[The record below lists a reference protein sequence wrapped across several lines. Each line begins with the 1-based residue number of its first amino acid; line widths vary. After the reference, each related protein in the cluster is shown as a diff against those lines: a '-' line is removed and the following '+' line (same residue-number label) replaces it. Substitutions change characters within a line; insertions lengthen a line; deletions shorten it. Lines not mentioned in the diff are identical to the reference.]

1 MSGNILWKFLL
12 TAAIIFWCV
21 ASITPLQDRPF
32 EEFFADQSAKE
43 NYSTTSKTGEQ
54 VTVDVSDFTAIVE
67 RASARVTSGDAKS
80 LFVALRQLG
89 GEEKIDYA
97 KYFPSVNLTDVAN
110 LNKRNDILLKHLLG
124 AAQSQLRLGLDL
136 KGGVGVTLKID
147 ESVMGNTS
155 TSERADQ
162 LKDAI
167 EILTSRLDGNG
178 VAEPIIR
185 PVGDNAIEIQLAGVS
200 TRDNPQIL
208 SDLIKPARLEFRRVH
223 PTLTPDTT
231 PENRHPVGYEVLAE
245 EIEDRKT
252 GESFDRRMFIKLIPD
267 ATGEIVEDAFA
278 SQTQTGGF
286 QINLVM
292 TDEGSEVFRAVTGRM
307 IGEPLAIV
315 LDGKLYSAPTIQAEL
330 SKNAQ
335 ISGNYSQREALDLA
349 NVLNNP
355 LAAEL
360 RIDQKYEVQPTL
372 AAGARES
379 SVNAAQWG
387 AILVVGFMIIYYFIG
402 GFVGVLSALVNII
415 IVLGVLA
422 SLGATLTLPGV
433 AALVLTL
440 GMGVDA
446 NILIFERIREE
457 LKSGKSLKN
466 ATSGAFAKV
475 TSTIVDA
482 NVTTLI
488 TAAILIWL
496 GTGPVKGFGIT
507 LAIGICA
514 SIFCA
519 LIVTRFLIDFL
530 VHRVGVSQVLG
541 LDLLPNKKMDFFK
554 FRKPAFIGSWLI
566 VLIGVISITIHHD
579 GILGKDFTGG
589 DEITVS
595 YDQRLDTTEI
605 MEVVNDR
612 ELGDVTPIYQSLI
625 GQNVE
630 MLKIQTS
637 FDQARPVLAEL
648 QAAFPDANL
657 IETGITQ
664 IGASVSKSIQ
674 WNALYS
680 VICALGGILL
690 YVALRFEVGYGVG
703 AVVATIHDVLM
714 TIGIFVICGELGI
727 FVSGQFTAPMLA
739 AILMIVGY
747 SINDT
752 IVVFDRIREELE
764 LNPGTDLRTIINLA
778 ISRVFS
784 RTLLTS
790 ITTLLAATSL
800 YIFGAGVIT
809 DFSFV
814 FIIGILT
821 GTFSSIFIASPV
833 FFWWHKGDRR
843 HVEEHQLTPKR
854 YDWESQNADEA

>member
-1 MSGNILWKFLL
+1 MPGNIFWKFVL
-12 TAAIIFWCV
+12 TAVIIFWCV
-21 ASITPLQDRPF
+21 AEISPLKDRPF
-32 EEFFADQSAKE
+32 EDYIVAQATAENAEFASIMARAGARVDSKK
-43 NYSTTSKTGEQ
+43 SKT
-54 VTVDVSDFTAIVE
+54 
-67 RASARVTSGDAKS
+67 
-80 LFVALRQLG
+80 LFLALREMG
-89 GEEKIDYA
+89 AEEDIDYA
-97 KYFPSVNLTDVAN
+97 VFFPQVNLRDVAN
-110 LNKRNDILLKHLLG
+110 QNKRNDILLKYILTS
-124 AAQSQLRLGLDL
+124 AQSNLRLGLDL
-136 KGGVGVTLKID
+136 KGGVGVTLKIAED
-147 ESVMGNTS
+147 APGSKFEQA
-155 TSERADQ
+155 EQ

-167 EILTSRLDGNG
+167 EIMGSRLDGHG

-185 PVGDNAIEIQLAGVS
+185 PVGDDAIEIQIAGLS
-200 TRDNPQIL
+200 TKDNPEVL
-208 SDLIKPARLEFRRVH
+208 EDLKKPARLEFRSVH
-223 PTLTPDTT
+223 ETLSPDTT
-231 PENRHPVGYEVLAE
+231 PKSKYPVGYEVLAE
-245 EIEDRKT
+245 ENEDRKT
-252 GESFDRRMFIKLIPD
+252 GEVFERRMFVKLIPE
-267 ATGEIVEDAFA
+267 ATGEIVDDAYV

-286 QINLVM
+286 QINLEM
-292 TDEGSEVFRAVTGRM
+292 TSEGADILAAVTGRM
-307 IGEPLAIV
+307 IGKPLAIV
-315 LDGKLYSAPTIQAEL
+315 LDGKLYSAPTVNGVL
-330 SKNAQ
+330 SSRAQ
-335 ISGNYSQREALDLA
+335 ITGTYSQREAIDLA

-355 LAAEL
+355 LAVEL
-360 RIDQKYEVQPTL
+360 RVDQMYEVQPTL
-372 AAGARES
+372 AEGARAS
-379 SVNAAQWG
+379 SINAAQWG
-387 AILVVGFMIIYYFIG
+387 AGLVVGFMLLYYFAG
-402 GFVGVLSALVNII
+402 GVVAVISALVNIV

-457 LKSGKSLKN
+457 LKSGKSIKN
-466 ATSGAFAKV
+466 ATAGAFDKV

-488 TAAILIWL
+488 TASILIWL

-519 LIVTRFLIDFL
+519 LVVTRFLVDFL
-530 VHRVGVSQVLG
+530 VHRIGLKKVLG
-541 LDLLPNKKMDFFK
+541 MDIFPSKKLDFFK
-554 FRKPAFIGSWLI
+554 FRKPAFIASWLI
-566 VLIGVISITIHHD
+566 VLAGVVSVVVHHD
-579 GILGKDFTGG
+579 NILGKDFTGG
-589 DEITVS
+589 DEMTVA
-595 YDQRLDTTEI
+595 YDQRLGADEI
-605 MEVVNDR
+605 MQVVVDQD
-612 ELGDVTPIYQSLI
+612 LGDVTPIYQSLI
-625 GQNVE
+625 GQDIE
-630 MLKIQTS
+630 ILKLQTS
-637 FDQARPVLAEL
+637 FDEARPVLKQL

-680 VICALGGILL
+680 VLCALGGILL
-690 YVALRFEVGYGVG
+690 YVAFRFEVGYGVG

-752 IVVFDRIREELE
+752 IVAFDRIREELE
-764 LNPGTDLRTIINLA
+764 LNPGTDLRSIINLA
-778 ISRVFS
+778 LSRVFS

-790 ITTLLAATSL
+790 ITTLLAALSL

-809 DFSFV
+809 DFSFI

-833 FFWWHKGDRR
+833 FYWWHKGDRR

-854 YDWESQNADEA
+854 YEWESSSVN

>member
-12 TAAIIFWCV
+12 TAVIIFWCV
-21 ASITPLQDRPF
+21 AEISPLQDRPF
-32 EEFFADQSAKE
+32 EDYILEQATAETTEFASIMERAEARVDSKQ
-43 NYSTTSKTGEQ
+43 SKT
-54 VTVDVSDFTAIVE
+54 
-67 RASARVTSGDAKS
+67 
-80 LFVALRQLG
+80 LFLALREMG
-89 GEEKIDYA
+89 AEDDIDYA
-97 KYFPSVNLTDVAN
+97 VFFPQVNLRDVAN
-110 LNKRNDILLKHLLG
+110 QNKRNDILLKHILSS
-124 AAQSQLRLGLDL
+124 AQSNLRLGLDL
-136 KGGVGVTLKID
+136 KGGVGVTLKIAED
-147 ESVMGNTS
+147 APGSKFEQA
-155 TSERADQ
+155 EQ

-167 EILTSRLDGNG
+167 EIMGSRLDGHG

-185 PVGDNAIEIQLAGVS
+185 PVGDDAIEIQIAGLS
-200 TRDNPQIL
+200 TKDNPEVL
-208 SDLIKPARLEFRRVH
+208 EDLKKPARLEFRSVH
-223 PTLTPDTT
+223 ETLNPDTT
-231 PENRHPVGYEVLAE
+231 AKNKYPVGYEVLAE
-245 EIEDRKT
+245 ENEDRKT
-252 GESFDRRMFIKLIPD
+252 GEVFERRMFVKLIPE
-267 ATGEIVEDAFA
+267 ATGEIVDDAYV

-286 QINLVM
+286 QINLEM
-292 TDEGSEVFRAVTGRM
+292 TSEGADILAAVTERM
-307 IGEPLAIV
+307 IGKPLAIV
-315 LDGKLYSAPTIQAEL
+315 LDGKLYSAPTVNGVL
-330 SKNAQ
+330 SNRAQ
-335 ISGNYSQREALDLA
+335 ITGTYSQREAIDLA

-355 LAAEL
+355 LAVEL
-360 RIDQKYEVQPTL
+360 RVDQMYEVQPTL
-372 AAGARES
+372 AEGARAS
-379 SVNAAQWG
+379 SINAAQWG
-387 AILVVGFMIIYYFIG
+387 AGLVVGFMLLYYFAG
-402 GFVGVLSALVNII
+402 GVVAVISALVNIA

-446 NILIFERIREE
+446 NILIFERLREE
-457 LKSGKSLKN
+457 LKSGKSIKN
-466 ATSGAFAKV
+466 ATAGAFDKV

-488 TAAILIWL
+488 TASILIWL

-519 LIVTRFLIDFL
+519 LVVTRLLVDFL
-530 VHRVGVSQVLG
+530 VHRIGLRKVLG
-541 LDLLPNKKMDFFK
+541 MDLFPSKKLDFFR
-554 FRKPAFIGSWLI
+554 FRKPAFIASWLI
-566 VLIGVISITIHHD
+566 VLAGVVSVVVHHD
-579 GILGKDFTGG
+579 NILGKDFTGG
-589 DEITVS
+589 DEMTVA
-595 YDQRLDTTEI
+595 YDQRLGADEI
-605 MEVVNDR
+605 LQVVVDQD
-612 ELGDVTPIYQSLI
+612 LGDVTPIYQSLI
-625 GQNVE
+625 GQDVE
-630 MLKIQTS
+630 ILKLQTA
-637 FDQARPVLAEL
+637 FDQARPVLKQL
-648 QAAFPDANL
+648 QAAFPEANL

-680 VICALGGILL
+680 VLCALGGILL
-690 YVALRFEVGYGVG
+690 YVAFRFEVGYGVG

-752 IVVFDRIREELE
+752 IVAFDRIREELE
-764 LNPGTDLRTIINLA
+764 LNPGTDLRSIINLA
-778 ISRVFS
+778 LSRVFS

-790 ITTLLAATSL
+790 ITTLLAALSL

-809 DFSFV
+809 DFSFI

-833 FFWWHKGDRR
+833 FYWWHKGDRR

-854 YDWESQNADEA
+854 YEWESSSES

>member
-1 MSGNILWKFLL
+1 MSGNIFWKFVL
-12 TAAIIFWCV
+12 TAVIIFWCV
-21 ASITPLQDRPF
+21 AEISPLKDRPF
-32 EEFFADQSAKE
+32 EDYIVAQATAENAEFASIMARAGARVDSKK
-43 NYSTTSKTGEQ
+43 SKT
-54 VTVDVSDFTAIVE
+54 
-67 RASARVTSGDAKS
+67 
-80 LFVALRQLG
+80 LFLALREMG
-89 GEEKIDYA
+89 AEEDIDYA
-97 KYFPSVNLTDVAN
+97 VFFPQVNLRDVAN
-110 LNKRNDILLKHLLG
+110 QNKRNDILLKYILTS
-124 AAQSQLRLGLDL
+124 AQSNLRLGLDL
-136 KGGVGVTLKID
+136 KGGVGVTLKIAED
-147 ESVMGNTS
+147 APGSKFEQA
-155 TSERADQ
+155 EQ

-167 EILTSRLDGNG
+167 EIMGSRLDGHG

-185 PVGDNAIEIQLAGVS
+185 PVGDDAIEIQIAGLS
-200 TRDNPQIL
+200 TKDNPEVL
-208 SDLIKPARLEFRRVH
+208 EDLKKPARLEFRSVH
-223 PTLTPDTT
+223 ETLSPDTT
-231 PENRHPVGYEVLAE
+231 PKSKYPVGYEVLAE
-245 EIEDRKT
+245 ENEDRKT
-252 GESFDRRMFIKLIPD
+252 GEVFERRMFVKLIPE
-267 ATGEIVEDAFA
+267 ATGEIVDDAYV

-286 QINLVM
+286 QINLEM
-292 TDEGSEVFRAVTGRM
+292 TSEGADILAAVTGRM
-307 IGEPLAIV
+307 IGKPLAIV
-315 LDGKLYSAPTIQAEL
+315 LDGKLYSAPTVNGVL
-330 SKNAQ
+330 SSRAQ
-335 ISGNYSQREALDLA
+335 ITGTYSQREAIDLA

-355 LAAEL
+355 LAVEL
-360 RIDQKYEVQPTL
+360 RVDQMYEVQPTL
-372 AAGARES
+372 AEGARAS
-379 SVNAAQWG
+379 SINAAQWG
-387 AILVVGFMIIYYFIG
+387 AGLVVGFMLLYYFAG
-402 GFVGVLSALVNII
+402 GVVAVISALVNIV

-457 LKSGKSLKN
+457 LKSGKSIKN
-466 ATSGAFAKV
+466 ATAGAFDKV

-488 TAAILIWL
+488 TASILIWL

-519 LIVTRFLIDFL
+519 LVVTRFLVDFL
-530 VHRVGVSQVLG
+530 VHRIGLKKVLG
-541 LDLLPNKKMDFFK
+541 MDIFPSKKLDFFK
-554 FRKPAFIGSWLI
+554 FRKPAFIASWLI
-566 VLIGVISITIHHD
+566 VLAGVVSVVVHHD
-579 GILGKDFTGG
+579 NILGKDFTGG
-589 DEITVS
+589 DEMTVA
-595 YDQRLDTTEI
+595 YDQRLGADEI
-605 MEVVNDR
+605 MQVVVDQD
-612 ELGDVTPIYQSLI
+612 LGDVTPIYQSLI
-625 GQNVE
+625 GQDVE
-630 MLKIQTS
+630 ILKLQTS
-637 FDQARPVLAEL
+637 FDQARPVLKQL

-680 VICALGGILL
+680 VLCALGGILL
-690 YVALRFEVGYGVG
+690 YVAFRFEVGYGVG

-752 IVVFDRIREELE
+752 IVAFDRIREELE
-764 LNPGTDLRTIINLA
+764 LNPGTDLRSIINLA
-778 ISRVFS
+778 LSRVFS

-790 ITTLLAATSL
+790 ITTLLAALSL

-809 DFSFV
+809 DFSFI

-833 FFWWHKGDRR
+833 FYWWHKGDRR

-854 YDWESQNADEA
+854 YEWESSSGN

>member
-12 TAAIIFWCV
+12 TAVIIFWCV
-21 ASITPLQDRPF
+21 AEISPLQDRPF
-32 EEFFADQSAKE
+32 EDYILEQATAETTEFASIMERAEARVDSKQ
-43 NYSTTSKTGEQ
+43 SKT
-54 VTVDVSDFTAIVE
+54 
-67 RASARVTSGDAKS
+67 
-80 LFVALRQLG
+80 LFLALREMG
-89 GEEKIDYA
+89 AEDDIDYA
-97 KYFPSVNLTDVAN
+97 VFFPQVNLRDVAN
-110 LNKRNDILLKHLLG
+110 QNKRNDILLKHILSS
-124 AAQSQLRLGLDL
+124 AQSNLRLGLDL
-136 KGGVGVTLKID
+136 KGGVGVTLKIAED
-147 ESVMGNTS
+147 APGSKFEQA
-155 TSERADQ
+155 EQ

-167 EILTSRLDGNG
+167 EIMGSRLDGHG

-185 PVGDNAIEIQLAGVS
+185 PVGDDAIEIQIAGLS
-200 TRDNPQIL
+200 TKDNPEVL
-208 SDLIKPARLEFRRVH
+208 EDLKKPARLEFRSVH
-223 PTLTPDTT
+223 ETLNPDTT
-231 PENRHPVGYEVLAE
+231 AKNKYPVGYEVLAE
-245 EIEDRKT
+245 ENEDRKT
-252 GESFDRRMFIKLIPD
+252 GEVFERRMFVKLIPE
-267 ATGEIVEDAFA
+267 ATGEIVDDAYV

-286 QINLVM
+286 QINLEM
-292 TDEGSEVFRAVTGRM
+292 TSEGADILAAVTERM
-307 IGEPLAIV
+307 IGKPLAIV
-315 LDGKLYSAPTIQAEL
+315 LDGKLYSAPTVNGVL
-330 SKNAQ
+330 SSRAQ
-335 ISGNYSQREALDLA
+335 ITGTYSQREAIDLA

-355 LAAEL
+355 LAVEL
-360 RIDQKYEVQPTL
+360 RVDQMYEVQPTL
-372 AAGARES
+372 AEGARAS
-379 SVNAAQWG
+379 SINAAQWG
-387 AILVVGFMIIYYFIG
+387 AGLVVGFMLLYYFAG
-402 GFVGVLSALVNII
+402 GVVAVISALVNIA

-446 NILIFERIREE
+446 NILIFERLREE
-457 LKSGKSLKN
+457 LKSGKSIKN
-466 ATSGAFAKV
+466 ATAGAFDKV

-488 TAAILIWL
+488 TASILIWL

-519 LIVTRFLIDFL
+519 LVVTRLLVDFL
-530 VHRVGVSQVLG
+530 VHRIGLRKVLG
-541 LDLLPNKKMDFFK
+541 MDLFPSKKLDFFR
-554 FRKPAFIGSWLI
+554 FRKPAFIASWLI
-566 VLIGVISITIHHD
+566 VLAGVVSVVVHHD
-579 GILGKDFTGG
+579 NILGKDFTGG
-589 DEITVS
+589 DEMTVA
-595 YDQRLDTTEI
+595 YDQRLGADEI
-605 MEVVNDR
+605 LQVVVDQD
-612 ELGDVTPIYQSLI
+612 LGDVTPIYQSLI
-625 GQNVE
+625 GQDVE
-630 MLKIQTS
+630 ILKLQTA
-637 FDQARPVLAEL
+637 FDQARPVLKQL
-648 QAAFPDANL
+648 QAAFPEANL

-680 VICALGGILL
+680 VLCALGGILL
-690 YVALRFEVGYGVG
+690 YVAFRFEVGYGVG

-752 IVVFDRIREELE
+752 IVAFDRIREELE
-764 LNPGTDLRTIINLA
+764 LNPGTDLRSIINLA
-778 ISRVFS
+778 LSRVFS

-790 ITTLLAATSL
+790 ITTLLAALSL

-809 DFSFV
+809 DFSFI

-833 FFWWHKGDRR
+833 FYWWHKGDRR

-854 YDWESQNADEA
+854 YEWESSSES

>member
-12 TAAIIFWCV
+12 TAVIIFWCV
-21 ASITPLQDRPF
+21 AEISPLQDRPF
-32 EEFFADQSAKE
+32 EDYILEQATAETTEFASIMERAEARVDSKQ
-43 NYSTTSKTGEQ
+43 SKT
-54 VTVDVSDFTAIVE
+54 
-67 RASARVTSGDAKS
+67 
-80 LFVALRQLG
+80 LFLALREMG
-89 GEEKIDYA
+89 AEDDIDYA
-97 KYFPSVNLTDVAN
+97 VFFPQVNLRDVAN
-110 LNKRNDILLKHLLG
+110 QNKRNDILLKHILSS
-124 AAQSQLRLGLDL
+124 AQSNLRLGLDL
-136 KGGVGVTLKID
+136 KGGVGVTLKIAED
-147 ESVMGNTS
+147 APGSKFEQA
-155 TSERADQ
+155 EQ

-167 EILTSRLDGNG
+167 EIMGSRLDGHG

-185 PVGDNAIEIQLAGVS
+185 PVGDDAIEIQIAGLS
-200 TRDNPQIL
+200 TKDNPEVL
-208 SDLIKPARLEFRRVH
+208 EDLKKPARLEFRSVH
-223 PTLTPDTT
+223 ETLNPDTT
-231 PENRHPVGYEVLAE
+231 AKNKYPVGYEVLAE
-245 EIEDRKT
+245 ENEDRKT
-252 GESFDRRMFIKLIPD
+252 GEVFERRMFVKLIPE
-267 ATGEIVEDAFA
+267 ATGEIVDDAYV

-286 QINLVM
+286 QINLEM
-292 TDEGSEVFRAVTGRM
+292 TSEGADILAAVTGRM
-307 IGEPLAIV
+307 IGKPLAIV
-315 LDGKLYSAPTIQAEL
+315 LDGKLYSAPTVNGVL
-330 SKNAQ
+330 SSRAQ
-335 ISGNYSQREALDLA
+335 ITGTYSQREAIDLA

-355 LAAEL
+355 LAVEL
-360 RIDQKYEVQPTL
+360 RVDQMYEVQPTL
-372 AAGARES
+372 AEGARAS
-379 SVNAAQWG
+379 SINAAQWG
-387 AILVVGFMIIYYFIG
+387 AGLVVGFMLLYYFAG
-402 GFVGVLSALVNII
+402 GVVAVISALVNIA

-446 NILIFERIREE
+446 NILIFERLREE
-457 LKSGKSLKN
+457 LKSGKSIKN
-466 ATSGAFAKV
+466 ATAGAFDKV

-488 TAAILIWL
+488 TASILIWL

-519 LIVTRFLIDFL
+519 LVVTRLLVDFL
-530 VHRVGVSQVLG
+530 VHRIGLRKVLG
-541 LDLLPNKKMDFFK
+541 MDLFPSKKLDFFR
-554 FRKPAFIGSWLI
+554 FRKPAFIASWLI
-566 VLIGVISITIHHD
+566 VLAGVVSVVVHHD
-579 GILGKDFTGG
+579 NILGKDFTGG
-589 DEITVS
+589 DEMTVA
-595 YDQRLDTTEI
+595 YDQRLGADEI
-605 MEVVNDR
+605 LQVVVDQD
-612 ELGDVTPIYQSLI
+612 LGDVTPIYQSLI
-625 GQNVE
+625 GQDVE
-630 MLKIQTS
+630 ILKLQTA
-637 FDQARPVLAEL
+637 FDQARPVLKQL
-648 QAAFPDANL
+648 QAAFPEANL

-680 VICALGGILL
+680 VLCALGGILL
-690 YVALRFEVGYGVG
+690 YVAFRFEVGYGVG

-752 IVVFDRIREELE
+752 IVAFDRIREELE
-764 LNPGTDLRTIINLA
+764 LNPGTDLRSIINLA
-778 ISRVFS
+778 LSRVFS

-790 ITTLLAATSL
+790 ITTLLAALSL

-809 DFSFV
+809 DFSFI

-833 FFWWHKGDRR
+833 FYWWHKGDRR

-854 YDWESQNADEA
+854 YEWESSSES

>member
-12 TAAIIFWCV
+12 TAVIIFWCV
-21 ASITPLQDRPF
+21 AEISPLKDRPF
-32 EEFFADQSAKE
+32 EDYILEQATAETTEFASIMERAEARVDSKK
-43 NYSTTSKTGEQ
+43 SKT
-54 VTVDVSDFTAIVE
+54 
-67 RASARVTSGDAKS
+67 
-80 LFVALRQLG
+80 LFLALREMG
-89 GEEKIDYA
+89 AEDDIDYA
-97 KYFPSVNLTDVAN
+97 VFFPQVNLRDVAN
-110 LNKRNDILLKHLLG
+110 QNKRNDILLKHILSS
-124 AAQSQLRLGLDL
+124 AQSNLRLGLDL
-136 KGGVGVTLKID
+136 KGGVGVTLKIAED
-147 ESVMGNTS
+147 APGSKFEQA
-155 TSERADQ
+155 EQ

-167 EILTSRLDGNG
+167 EIMGSRLDGHG

-185 PVGDNAIEIQLAGVS
+185 PVGDDAIEIQIAGLS
-200 TRDNPQIL
+200 TKDNPEVL
-208 SDLIKPARLEFRRVH
+208 EDLKKPARLEFRSVH
-223 PTLTPDTT
+223 ETLNPDTT
-231 PENRHPVGYEVLAE
+231 PKNKYPVGYEVLAE
-245 EIEDRKT
+245 ENEDRKT
-252 GESFDRRMFIKLIPD
+252 GEVFERRMFVKLIPE
-267 ATGEIVEDAFA
+267 ATGEIVDDAYV

-286 QINLVM
+286 QINLEM
-292 TDEGSEVFRAVTGRM
+292 TSEGADILAAVTGRM
-307 IGEPLAIV
+307 IGKPLAIV
-315 LDGKLYSAPTIQAEL
+315 LDGKLYSAPTVNGVL
-330 SKNAQ
+330 SSRAQ
-335 ISGNYSQREALDLA
+335 ITGTYSQREAIDLA

-355 LAAEL
+355 LAVEL
-360 RIDQKYEVQPTL
+360 RVDQMYEVQPTL
-372 AAGARES
+372 AEGARAS
-379 SVNAAQWG
+379 SINAAQWG
-387 AILVVGFMIIYYFIG
+387 AGLVVGFMLLYYFAG
-402 GFVGVLSALVNII
+402 GVVAVISALVNIA

-446 NILIFERIREE
+446 NILIFERLREE
-457 LKSGKSLKN
+457 LKSGKSIKN
-466 ATSGAFAKV
+466 ATAGAFDKV

-488 TAAILIWL
+488 TASILIWL

-519 LIVTRFLIDFL
+519 LVVTRFLVDFL
-530 VHRVGVSQVLG
+530 VHRIGLKKVLG
-541 LDLLPNKKMDFFK
+541 MDIFPSKKLDFFK
-554 FRKPAFIGSWLI
+554 FRKPAFIASWLI
-566 VLIGVISITIHHD
+566 VLAGVVSVVVHHD
-579 GILGKDFTGG
+579 NILGKDFTGG
-589 DEITVS
+589 DEMTVA
-595 YDQRLDTTEI
+595 YDQRLGADEI
-605 MEVVNDR
+605 MQVVVDQD
-612 ELGDVTPIYQSLI
+612 LGDVTPIYQSLI
-625 GQNVE
+625 GQDIE
-630 MLKIQTS
+630 ILKLQTS
-637 FDQARPVLAEL
+637 FDEARPVLKQL

-680 VICALGGILL
+680 VLCALGGILL
-690 YVALRFEVGYGVG
+690 YVAFRFEVGYGVG

-752 IVVFDRIREELE
+752 IVAFDRIREELE
-764 LNPGTDLRTIINLA
+764 LNPGTDLRSIINLA
-778 ISRVFS
+778 LSRVFS

-790 ITTLLAATSL
+790 ITTLLAALSL

-809 DFSFV
+809 DFSFI

-833 FFWWHKGDRR
+833 FYWWHKGDRR

-854 YDWESQNADEA
+854 YEWESSSEN

>member
-12 TAAIIFWCV
+12 TCAIIFWCV
-21 ASITPLQDRPF
+21 MSVTPLQDRPF
-32 EEFFADQSAKE
+32 EDYIVAQVTADEAEFADVLQ
-43 NYSTTSKTGEQ
+43 
-54 VTVDVSDFTAIVE
+54 
-67 RASARVTSGDAKS
+67 RAEARVDGGESPT
-80 LFVALRQLG
+80 LFIALRDLG
-89 GEEKIDYA
+89 VEEDINYA
-97 KYFPSVNLTDVAN
+97 KFFPQINVADIAN
-110 LNKRNDILLKHLLG
+110 QNKRNDILLKHILST
-124 AAQSQLRLGLDL
+124 AQSQLRLGLDL

-147 ESVMGNTS
+147 ESATEGLS
-155 TSERADQ
+155 QFEQADQ
-162 LKDAI
+162 LEKAI
-167 EILTSRLDGNG
+167 TIMGDRLDGMG
-178 VAEPIIR
+178 VAEPVIR
-185 PVGDNAIEIQLAGVS
+185 ARGDDAIEIQLAGLS
-200 TRDNPQIL
+200 TKDNPEVID
-208 SDLIKPARLEFRRVH
+208 SVKKPARLEFRSVH
-223 PTLTPDTT
+223 PDLTPDTT
-231 PENRHPVGYEVLAE
+231 PPNRYPVGYEVLAE
-245 EIEDRKT
+245 EIEDRRS
-252 GESFDRRMFIKLIPD
+252 GEVYEQRRFIKMIPE

-278 SQTQTGGF
+278 SQTPTGGF

-292 TDEGSEVFRAVTGRM
+292 TGEGSKIFRQVTERM
-307 IGEPLAIV
+307 VGEPLAIV
-315 LDGKLYSAPTIQAEL
+315 LDGKLYSAPTIQAVL

-335 ISGNYSQREALDLA
+335 ITGSFSQREALELA

-355 LAAEL
+355 LAVEL
-360 RIDQKYEVQPTL
+360 RVDEMYEVGPTM
-372 AAGARES
+372 AAGARDS

-387 AILVVGFMIIYYFIG
+387 AIAVVTFMIIYYFLG
-402 GFVGVLSALVNII
+402 GIVAVTSAIINVI

-457 LKSGKSLKN
+457 LRAGKSIKN
-466 ATSGAFAKV
+466 ATTGAFQKV

-488 TAAILIWL
+488 TATILIWL

-519 LIVTRFLIDFL
+519 LVVTRFIVDFL
-530 VHRVGVSQVLG
+530 VHRIGVSKVLG
-541 LDLLPNKKMDFFK
+541 LSLFPERKIDFFK
-554 FRKPAFIGSWLI
+554 FRKPAFAASWML
-566 VLIGVISITIHHD
+566 VLAGVVSVVMHHD
-579 GILGKDFTGG
+579 NILGKDFTGG
-589 DEITVS
+589 DEMTVS
-595 YDQRLDTTEI
+595 YTGRVSSDDI
-605 MEVVNDR
+605 MRVVDEKNF
-612 ELGDVTPIYQSLI
+612 GDVTALYQNLI
-625 GQNVE
+625 GEDREV
-630 MLKIQTS
+630 LKIQTP
-637 FDQARPVLAEL
+637 FDQARPVLEVL
-648 QAAFPDANL
+648 QGAFPEAGLD
-657 IETGITQ
+657 EDGINQ

-674 WNALYS
+674 WNALLS
-680 VICALGGILL
+680 VVCALGGILL
-690 YVALRFEVGYGVG
+690 YVALRFEMGYGIG

-714 TIGIFVICGELGI
+714 TIGIFVICGALGI

-764 LNPGTDLRTIINLA
+764 LNPGTDLRSIINMA

-784 RTLLTS
+784 RSLLTS

-800 YIFGAGVIT
+800 YIFGAGIIN

-833 FFWWHKGDRR
+833 FYWWHKGDRR
-843 HVEEHQLTPKR
+843 HVEERELTPKR
-854 YDWESQNADEA
+854 YEWESQKEA

>member
-12 TAAIIFWCV
+12 TCVIVFWCV
-21 ASITPLQDRPF
+21 MSVTPLKDRPF
-32 EEFFADQSAKE
+32 EDYIVAQVTAEQADFADVLQ
-43 NYSTTSKTGEQ
+43 
-54 VTVDVSDFTAIVE
+54 
-67 RASARVTSGDAKS
+67 RAEARVDAGAS
-80 LFVALRQLG
+80 PTLFIALRDLG
-89 GEEKIDYA
+89 IEESIDYA
-97 KYFPSVNLTDVAN
+97 KFFPQINVADVAN
-110 LNKRNDILLKHLLG
+110 QNKRNDILLKHILST
-124 AAQSQLRLGLDL
+124 AQSQLRLGLDL
-136 KGGVGVTLKID
+136 KGGVGVTLKMD
-147 ESVMGNTS
+147 ETATADLSQF
-155 TSERADQ
+155 EQEDQ
-162 LKDAI
+162 LEKAI
-167 EILTSRLDGNG
+167 TIMGDRLDGMG
-178 VAEPIIR
+178 VAEPVIR
-185 PVGDNAIEIQLAGVS
+185 ASGDNAIEIQLAGLS
-200 TRDNPQIL
+200 TKDNPEVID
-208 SDLIKPARLEFRRVH
+208 SIKKPARLEFRSIH
-223 PTLTPDTT
+223 PDLEPDTT
-231 PENRHPVGYEVLAE
+231 PTNRYPVGYEVLAE
-245 EIEDRKT
+245 AIEDRRG
-252 GESFDRRMFIKLIPD
+252 GEVFERRHFVKMIPE

-278 SQTQTGGF
+278 SQTPSGGF

-292 TDEGSEVFRAVTGRM
+292 TGEGAKVFRQVTERM
-307 IGEPLAIV
+307 VGEPLAIV
-315 LDGKLYSAPTIQAEL
+315 LDGKLYSAPTIQAVL

-335 ISGNYSQREALDLA
+335 ITGSFSQREALELA

-355 LAAEL
+355 LSVEL
-360 RIDQKYEVQPTL
+360 RVDEMYEVGPTM
-372 AAGARES
+372 AAGARDS

-387 AILVVGFMIIYYFIG
+387 AIAVVAFMVIYYFLG
-402 GFVGVLSALVNII
+402 GLVAVTSAIVNVI

-457 LKSGKSLKN
+457 IRLGKSIKN
-466 ATSGAFAKV
+466 ASSGAFQKV

-488 TAAILIWL
+488 TATILIWL

-519 LIVTRFLIDFL
+519 LVVTRFLVDFL
-530 VHRVGVSQVLG
+530 VHRIGVSKVLG
-541 LDLLPNKKMDFFK
+541 LSIFPEKKLDFFRY
-554 FRKPAFIGSWLI
+554 RKPAFAASWLLVI
-566 VLIGVISITIHHD
+566 AGVVSVVMHHD
-579 GILGKDFTGG
+579 NILGKDFTGG
-589 DEITVS
+589 DEMTVS
-595 YDQRLDTTEI
+595 YTERVSADAI
-605 MEVVNDR
+605 MRVVDEQN
-612 ELGDVTPIYQSLI
+612 LGDVSALYQSLI
-625 GQNVE
+625 GEDREV
-630 MLKIQTS
+630 LKIQTP
-637 FDQARPVLAEL
+637 FDQARAVLEAL
-648 QAAFPDANL
+648 QAAFPEAGL
-657 IETGITQ
+657 EEAGINQ

-674 WNALYS
+674 WNALIS

-690 YVALRFEVGYGVG
+690 YVALRFEVGYGIG
-703 AVVATIHDVLM
+703 AVVATVHDVLM
-714 TIGIFVICGELGI
+714 TIGIFVICGALGI

-764 LNPGTDLRTIINLA
+764 LNPGTDLRSIINLA

-784 RTLLTS
+784 RSLLTS

-800 YIFGAGVIT
+800 YIFGAGIIN

-843 HVEEHQLTPKR
+843 HVEERELTPKR
-854 YDWESQNADEA
+854 YEWESRKEA